1 MIHQTLASLVVPLGS
16 VQRYPGNPRTHNLD
30 VLRTSLRRNGQY
42 RPVVVNRR
50 TMQVLAGNGTHE
62 AAELEGWP
70 EIAATMVDVDEQEAA
85 RIVAVDNRASD
96 LGGYDDSALLAI
108 LEGLPDL
115 EGTGYD
121 QDALDAL
128 EALVHPGGEG
138 PALTDPDDVPE
149 PPAEPITRPGDLWL
163 LGPHR
168 LLCGDA
174 TDPAAH
180 DRLLAVGPVDLVLT
194 DPPYGVNIDYGRAIG
209 DYKPFEDTPEYVEKL
224 IVEVL
229 PLMRRWPVV
238 LATTGHRCLWRYPP
252 PDWLLAWIVP
262 AGSGQGP
269 WGFTTWHPIIAYGRD
284 PYLARGKGS
293 RPDSIT
299 MLATRDP
306 SVEGHPVIKPI
317 EVWKWLLERGSPEPG
332 QVVLDPFGG
341 AGTSIIAAHAL
352 NRRCM
357 AIELSPA
364 YVDVACRRYQEHT
377 GTKPTLEAT
386 GEPHDFTA

>member
-1 MIHQTLASLVVPLGS
+1 MLGSFACPRWTTVSHSGATGTAIPSRPHAPPRGAFLMRERGAAVIHQTLASLVVPLGS

-70 EIAATMVDVDEQEAA
+70 AIA
-85 RIVAVDNRASD
+85 
-96 LGGYDDSALLAI
+96 
-108 LEGLPDL
+108 
-115 EGTGYD
+115 
-121 QDALDAL
+121 
-128 EALVHPGGEG
+128 
-138 PALTDPDDVPE
+138 DPDDVPE

-224 IVEVL
+224 IFEVL